1 MYLANGVSPEL
12 VSLFNQAAR
21 LSRVGRHE
29 DALDAWER
37 LFSPEGVWAE
47 ADGLAASPC
56 FLAVAAMR
64 RAWVLMD
71 LGRFDEARERFE
83 TGLLP
88 RLLDLLPAGERFD
101 YWFSYGNTLAELGEL
116 EEADAALG
124 RAICVGMSDLGDSRR
139 VARAWTRLLDVA
151 TDHHAW
157 GYLAREGES
166 AASWAA
172 TAGESSLEVSALWR
186 RALALRVLGREAEA
200 HESLLRIR
208 AIAETLGLREARA
221 AVELALSAV

>member
-1 MYLANGVSPEL
+1 MHLANGVSPEL

-29 DALDAWER
+29 DALETWER
-37 LFSPEGVWAE
+37 LFSPEGVWSE
-47 ADGLAASPC
+47 ADTLAASPC

-83 TGLLP
+83 RGLLP
-88 RLLDLLPAGERFD
+88 RLLDLLPATERFD

-124 RAICVGMSDLGDSRR
+124 RAICVAMSDLNDNRR
-139 VARAWTRLLDVA
+139 ASRAWSRLLDIA
-151 TDHHAW
+151 TDQHAW
-157 GYLAREGES
+157 GFLAREGEA

-172 TAGESSLEVSALWR
+172 SAGEPSLEVSALWR

-200 HESLLRIR
+200 HDALLRIR
-208 AIAETLGLREARA
+208 ALAETLGLREARA
-221 AVELALSAV
+221 AVELALSAA